1 MARLKKPWVASVEY
15 KHEFYKAAVFPDENN
30 KLDVTI
36 MESVKAA
43 RRDVV
48 GLHMYN
54 VPLRKIHKQQV
65 YVRSFSNFWTKT
77 NILITYTLTILQSYR
92 SCLVTLLSTTVF
104 VAYNGTFI
112 EITSKNGKNRF

>member
-15 KHEFYKAAVFPDENN
+15 KQEFYKAAVFPDENN

-48 GLHMYN
+48 GLHIYN
-54 VPLRKIHKQQV
+54 VPLR
-65 YVRSFSNFWTKT
+65 
-77 NILITYTLTILQSYR
+77 LTVKYEPINVT
-92 SCLVTLLSTTVF
+92 CLCQHMLMSDHQ
-104 VAYNGTFI
+104 
-112 EITSKNGKNRF
+112 